1 MFFYVKLLGNQMI
14 DLDVLVFDLELI
26 EASVIVIAFEENVI
40 SNGQLDLVQKIQQF
54 KAILNSSQTIG
65 SWFADI
71 AQTVLVSLDE
81 ELSFRWN
88 SSSMGA
94 GTRSV

>member
-40 SNGQLDLVQKIQQF
+40 SNAQLDLV
-54 KAILNSSQTIG
+54 
-65 SWFADI
+65 
-71 AQTVLVSLDE
+71 
-81 ELSFRWN
+81 
-88 SSSMGA
+88 
-94 GTRSV
+94 